1 MTESAKLKKT
11 QKFLFKIFCF
21 NNSGTRK
28 IKDLQKNSNKEI
40 HVTLQRDNTKN
51 KPLQFIPWSK
61 FIEGF
66 RTLSPG
72 IGDKVLTD

>member
-1 MTESAKLKKT
+1 M
-11 QKFLFKIFCF
+11 
-21 NNSGTRK
+21 
-28 IKDLQKNSNKEI
+28 QKNSNKEI

-72 IGDKVLTD
+72 IGGKVLTD